1 MSSSSFTA
9 KRLNASTILITEDDI
24 YGEHPF
30 IYVKIHPKAP
40 VLIVGDTG
48 CDKPSKHKTHG
59 MQDCIHDI
67 KFCLVMASRYK
78 SSLGINIHNF
88 TTDHMYSVSSN
99 MI

>member
-1 MSSSSFTA
+1 MSNSSFTA

-40 VLIVGDTG
+40 VLIIGDTG

-59 MQDCIHDI
+59 MQDCIHNLRLCMADASCRSRPI
-67 KFCLVMASRYK
+67 FRIEYILPVLVLSHQA
-78 SSLGINIHNF
+78 
-88 TTDHMYSVSSN
+88 
-99 MI
+99 